1 MKAQS
6 TRAIPTPAGRVLI
19 VDDHTLFRRAL
30 AFALRTLEP
39 RYEVREACGAT
50 ELLTLVRDFSPG
62 LVCLD
67 LHLPGIDGHQAL
79 RMLRAVTPTPVLVL
93 SGYLAPEA
101 VPGLLADGAAGAA
114 PKEAGLRDTLIAVA
128 TTIAGGTYVH
138 PRLATSIRPGLERG
152 FRQTAEC
159 LPPEPLSEREA
170 EVLDLVTRGC
180 PNREIARQLGMSTR
194 SVERLK
200 RAAAQKLG
208 LASGRS
214 LPAWLAR
221 QSVQEPSVY
230 ATAAA

>member
-1 MKAQS
+1 M
-6 TRAIPTPAGRVLI
+6 LI
-19 VDDHTLFRRAL
+19 VNDHILFRRAL

-39 RYEVREACGAT
+39 RYEVREAGGAT
-50 ELLTLVRDFSPG
+50 DLLTLVRDFSSD

-67 LHLPGIDGHQAL
+67 LHLPEVDGRHAL

-93 SGYLAPEA
+93 SGHLAPEA

-114 PKEAGLRDTLIAVA
+114 PKEAGLRDTLIALA
-128 TTIAGGTYVH
+128 TTIAGGIYVH
-138 PRLATSIRPGLERG
+138 PRREASIRPGLERG
-152 FRQTAEC
+152 FRQTVEC
-159 LPPEPLSEREA
+159 LPAEPLSEREA
-170 EVLDLVTRGC
+170 KVLDLVTRGC
-180 PNREIARQLGMSTR
+180 PNTEIARRLEMSTR

-208 LASGRS
+208 LASVRS

-221 QSVQEPSVY
+221 LSVQHQSVY